1 MAAPHAQQFV
11 KKTAT
16 EHINT
21 AQRNDDRAL
30 TFDDLSPV
38 EQAAAS
44 LGVQPGSIKP
54 IGWLNDAHFQTLKD
68 NNALHPD
75 LSRRIEAFRYVSKM
89 TSPEA

>member
-1 MAAPHAQQFV
+1 MQAQAPISAGV
-11 KKTAT
+11 VD
-16 EHINT
+16 EPP
-21 AQRNDDRAL
+21 L

-44 LGVQPGSIKP
+44 LGVQPDAIKP

-75 LSRRIEAFRYVSKM
+75 LSRRIEAFRHVSK
-89 TSPEA
+89 TTAGHA